1 MAHVHSSREV
11 VFSCPDFVVDRCANR
26 ALKIVPVPYPSNAF
40 RYAPTTMNR
49 SSQKIPAE
57 GGFLRRYLSARSPES
72 SVRAATTSEMV
83 KATSSTKYGLS
94 EGRDERCVVRL
105 APRVFTWCMSVSLQV
120 EDYSI
125 FIQLGLIAWER

>member
-1 MAHVHSSREV
+1 M
-11 VFSCPDFVVDRCANR
+11 
-26 ALKIVPVPYPSNAF
+26 
-40 RYAPTTMNR
+40 
-49 SSQKIPAE
+49 
-57 GGFLRRYLSARSPES
+57 
-72 SVRAATTSEMV
+72 RAATTSERV